1 LPTSRRDQERHRG
14 RRVVLVPWSARKN
27 RVWMDAAPVIPCARG
42 RASRVDHGPFLIGG
56 APARRFRRH
65 DVVAANFDIA
75 STSCLSV
82 TSHSSLT
89 GTVMTMSDKQRTLD
103 LIRAL
108 SGLSEEHLK
117 AIARRNR
124 AAGLGVAVT

>member
-1 LPTSRRDQERHRG
+1 MSRRDQERHGG

-27 RVWMDAAPVIPCARG
+27 GVWMGAAPVIPCARG
-42 RASRVDHGPFLIGG
+42 RASRVDHGFLIGAHLRAGSGG
-56 APARRFRRH
+56 ATRLA
-65 DVVAANFDIA
+65 FDIA
-75 STSCLSV
+75 STSCPSV

-108 SGLSEEHLK
+108 SGLSEEYLK
-117 AIARRNR
+117 AIARRN
-124 AAGLGVAVT
+124 